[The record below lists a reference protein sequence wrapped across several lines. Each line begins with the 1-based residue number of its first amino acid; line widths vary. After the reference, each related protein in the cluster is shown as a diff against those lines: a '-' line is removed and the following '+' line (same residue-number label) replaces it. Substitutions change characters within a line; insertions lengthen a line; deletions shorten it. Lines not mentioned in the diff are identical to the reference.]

1 MSTEKLIAALP
12 LAALF
17 AAVALHTPSA
27 SAQEAATAPAT
38 APAPQG
44 MVVVRD
50 PQTGQL
56 RAPTATEMQ
65 TLTRQ
70 GQVQQNQSQAKSQG
84 QTRALAAPAKPDAV
98 TRPNGTRRVY
108 RGNKNQVYTVVTRD
122 ADGNLVN
129 HCVEGEEAAKAAVD
143 QPAAATKEHAHED
156 R

>member
-50 PQTGQL
+50 AQTGQL

-70 GQVQQNQSQAKSQG
+70 GQNQSQAKSQAQG

-108 RGNKNQVYTVVTRD
+108 MGNKNQVYTVVTRD